1 MKRQG
6 KTKLGKWPMESHGA
20 RAGAKPGAPTHPA
33 ERSPPMA
40 NASHPALYD
49 ASVPVFSAMLANLSH
64 CLAKGEENAKERN
77 IDPQVFLNSRLAPDM
92 FALTRQVQIAT
103 DHAKGAPF
111 RLAGRDVPSLA
122 DNEASFAD
130 LHARIQAVREMLKEF
145 KPAEFEGA
153 ETRDV
158 VVKTRMREL
167 NFKGLQY
174 LHHYALP
181 NFYFHMTTA
190 YAILRHNG
198 VPIGKLDFLGG
209 R

>member
-1 MKRQG
+1 MV
-6 KTKLGKWPMESHGA
+6 
-20 RAGAKPGAPTHPA
+20 RAPANRPAWETHCA
-33 ERSPPMA
+33 ERKTSMA
-40 NASHPALYD
+40 HSSHPALFD

-64 CLAKGEENAKERN
+64 CLAKAEENAKERS

-111 RLAGRDVPSLA
+111 RLTGRDVPALA

-130 LHARIQAVREMLKEF
+130 LHARIHAVREMLKGF
-145 KPAEFEGA
+145 KPEEFSGA

-158 VVKTRMREL
+158 VVKTRVREL

-174 LHHYALP
+174 LYHYALP
-181 NFYFHMTTA
+181 NFYFHTTTA

-198 VPIGKLDFLGG
+198 VPIGKMDFLGG